1 MGSRT
6 TQLEGAS
13 RAVFVS
19 PTAADGHQG
28 VRIPCRQT
36 WTELICACLGAS
48 WRHDERR
55 ELMAPHL
62 QRDSTCVGQVRDD
75 HQQEGMTRI
84 IVRRLLAVPGV
95 HRILDVGC
103 GDGYAMELF
112 QAAGKECV
120 GVTLNAAGVDACLK
134 RGLSAVRG
142 DAHDLDSIFCR
153 EFDLVYCRQSVEH
166 FYSPFLA
173 LVAMNRVLRY
183 DKFLFVSLPD
193 ESWIEADDHLYVLNF
208 RQMTTLLHKTG
219 FRPVLLW
226 EDRYMALVDRCFL
239 ARKVREP

>member
-1 MGSRT
+1 
-6 TQLEGAS
+6 
-13 RAVFVS
+13 
-19 PTAADGHQG
+19 
-28 VRIPCRQT
+28 
-36 WTELICACLGAS
+36 
-48 WRHDERR
+48 
-55 ELMAPHL
+55 MAPKL
-62 QRDSTCVGQVRDD
+62 QRDSACVGQVRHD

-84 IVRRLLAVPGV
+84 IVRRLLAIPGV
-95 HRILDVGC
+95 RRVLDVGC

-112 QAAGKECV
+112 QAAGKECL
-120 GVTLNAAGVDACLK
+120 GVTLNAAGVDTCLR

-142 DAHDLDSIFCR
+142 DAHDPDSIFCR

-226 EDRYMALVDRCFL
+226 EDRYIALVDRCFL
-239 ARKVREP
+239 ARKVSEPWELQWPHRPETDAPSCTSVIKSGREKSMRVLSPFAWFTSSLLNPAREKRK